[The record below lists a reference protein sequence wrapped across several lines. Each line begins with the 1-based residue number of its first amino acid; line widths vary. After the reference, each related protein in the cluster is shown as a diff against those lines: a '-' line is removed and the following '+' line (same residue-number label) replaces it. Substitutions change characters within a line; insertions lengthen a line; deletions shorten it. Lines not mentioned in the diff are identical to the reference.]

1 MRDSIKMAISL
12 IKIPMIMTCLL
23 LVAIFGFLIILG
35 NRSLEST
42 YEYETFEGERGVALY
57 CYPINRSRQ
66 NPYCVLEDR
75 TQVFNIK
82 KFKKINEGKEWV
94 DTIYFL

>member
-1 MRDSIKMAISL
+1 MRDSIKMAILL

-23 LVAIFGFLIILG
+23 LVAIFGFLIALD
-35 NRSLEST
+35 NRSLEPK
-42 YEYETFEGERGVALY
+42 YEYETFDGERGVALY

-82 KFKKINEGKEWV
+82 KFKKINEGKK
-94 DTIYFL
+94 

>member
-23 LVAIFGFLIILG
+23 LVAIFGFLITLG
-35 NRSLEST
+35 NRSLEPK
-42 YEYETFEGERGVALY
+42 YEYETFDGERGVALY

-82 KFKKINEGKEWV
+82 KFKKINEGKE
-94 DTIYFL
+94 